1 MIGNFKLV
9 EAAMRHRKIMFL
21 LTFLLTL
28 TGIWGLWKMPKQE
41 FPPFTIRQGVIVG
54 VYPGASSNE
63 VEEQLAKPLERFLFT
78 YKEIKRNKT
87 YSISKNGMVYVMVEL
102 NDNIHNKDE
111 VWSKIKHGLTMFKTQ
126 LPSGV
131 LALIANDDFGDTSAL
146 LIAVESEDKTYRE
159 LEGYLDQLEDKLR
172 RIESV
177 SNLRRY
183 GLQKEQIAIYLDKEK
198 LATYGISDK
207 LLMANLF
214 SQGITTTG
222 GTVKN
227 ESIDVPI
234 HFTASYGSENELAEQ
249 VIYSDPS
256 GNIVRLRDIAR
267 IEREYDEPDSY
278 ITQNGKRC
286 IILSMEM
293 REGFNIVEYGQQVDE
308 VLKSFEK
315 ELPKSVSISR
325 IADQPK
331 VVDESVTSFV
341 RDLFIAI
348 IIVIAVMMILF
359 PFKSAVVAATS
370 IPISIFISI
379 AIMYTVGIP
388 LNTVT
393 LAALIVV
400 LGMIVDNSI
409 IVIDVYLEKLDK
421 GISRWNAAVHSAK
434 DFFWSILL
442 ATLCISMIFFPLL
455 FTMTGQFLDFLQ
467 FFPWTITISLMVS
480 LIVAMLFIP
489 FVEFAIIKKGLRGTN
504 PTEKKKGFN
513 LLDLVQNGYE
523 SMLRWT
529 FRNPRITLIG
539 GLTAF
544 VLSVWLLSSL
554 PMRMMPIAD
563 RDQFAVEIYLPQG
576 SSLQQTAQVCDSVK
590 NLLMKDNRVKS
601 VTAFTGT
608 SSPRFQTTYAPNFP
622 AKNYAQL
629 IVNTQSV
636 AATNELLDRFTNAY
650 ADHFPNAYVKFKQL
664 DYQVVNTPI
673 EVRFSGDNIAELKQV
688 ADSLVRSI
696 KQIPDLVWV
705 HTNYEEQS
713 PVIDVSLKPIE
724 AARLGI
730 TKGIASAEMA
740 MNYSGI
746 PLGAIW
752 EKDYPLTVK
761 LKTDDRGETPSFGEV
776 GNEYISTMIPGVSIP
791 LRQVADVKAGWTDG
805 SIVRRNGVRTI
816 SVMAD
821 VKRGYNQ
828 VAAFKKVKAMVEE
841 RIEPTMPKSIGVE
854 YGGSDESDREA
865 INPIIQGLI
874 IAIIIIFF
882 FLLISFK
889 KISLA
894 LAALISLSFCLV
906 GASVGVWISGEEFGL
921 TCILGL
927 ISLMGIIVRNAIIMF
942 DHAENLRKSKVHVKD
957 AAFDA
962 GKRRMMPIFLTSAT
976 TAVGVIPMIISQSSL
991 WMPMGIVILAG
1002 TIISMIMVVT
1012 ILPVAY
1018 WKIFDREK

>member
-1 MIGNFKLV
+1 MIGNFRLV

-41 FPPFTIRQGVIVG
+41 FPPFTIRQGIIVG

-111 VWSKIKHGLTMFKTQ
+111 VWSKIKHGLTMFKNQ

-146 LIAVESEDKTYRE
+146 LIAVESDDKTYRE

-222 GTVKN
+222 GTLKN
-227 ESIDVPI
+227 ENIDAPI

-278 ITQNGKRC
+278 ITQNGKKC

-293 REGFNIVEYGQQVDE
+293 REGFNIVEYGQQVDK

-331 VVDESVTSFV
+331 VVDDSVTSFV
-341 RDLFIAI
+341 RDLFLAI

-455 FTMTGQFLDFLQ
+455 HTMTGQFLDFLQ
-467 FFPWTITISLMVS
+467 YFPWTITISLMVS

-504 PTEKKKGFN
+504 PTEEKKGFN

-523 SMLRWT
+523 SLLRWT
-529 FRNPRITLIG
+529 FKNPMITLLSG
-539 GLTAF
+539 VTVFG
-544 VLSVWLLSSL
+544 LSVWLLASL

-590 NLLMKDNRVKS
+590 NLLMKDKRVKS

-636 AATNELLDRFTNAY
+636 TATNELLDRFTNAY

-696 KQIPDLVWV
+696 KKIPDLVWV

-730 TKGIASAEMA
+730 TKSIASAEMA

-828 VAAFKKVKAMVEE
+828 VAAFKKVKAMVEQ

-906 GASVGVWISGEEFGL
+906 GASVGVWISGQEFGL

-942 DHAENLRKSKVHVKD
+942 DHAENLRKSKVHVKE

-1018 WKIFDREK
+1018 WKIFDRES